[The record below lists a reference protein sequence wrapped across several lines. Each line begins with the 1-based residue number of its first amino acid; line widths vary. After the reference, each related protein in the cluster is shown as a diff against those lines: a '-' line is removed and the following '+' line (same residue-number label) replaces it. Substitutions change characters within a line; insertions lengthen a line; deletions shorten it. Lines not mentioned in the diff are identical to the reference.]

1 MDDDDDDNSKQMV
14 KSKILYENC
23 TMSGEETET
32 SSHKQ
37 EQFEKGDSSEG
48 CSDVESS
55 FNKAIKVNTWTFE
68 LYIPANDITIIL
80 LLFSNSVL
88 ITMLRNG
95 K

>member
-48 CSDVESS
+48 CSDVDSS
-55 FNKAIKVNTWTFE
+55 FNKAIKV
-68 LYIPANDITIIL
+68 IL
-80 LLFSNSVL
+80 TPLTSISLLMISQSSSYSFQIVS
-88 ITMLRNG
+88 
-95 K
+95 